1 MLKKGVVCEIL
12 EWNIKA
18 AVRRGDMNNGITVHT
33 WDHQHRV
40 DRENASVLKQE
51 PEYWKTRVLEAI
63 QALRSRD
70 MLGTQTLIVV

>member
-1 MLKKGVVCEIL
+1 MRNPGMEH
-12 EWNIKA
+12 KA
-18 AVRRGDMNNGITVHT
+18 AVRRGDMNNEITVHA

-51 PEYWKTRVLEAI
+51 PEYWKRRVLEAI

-70 MLGTQTLIVV
+70 MLRTQTLIVV